1 MPTGLS
7 SSRQFL
13 SSVSHARHPA
23 VAPLEPI
30 WQRDVV
36 CMSVRFGRG
45 FGTVSGSSMAWV
57 WELCSE
63 LGYRAHAAPVTLL
76 VGCNRFVWDKY
87 AGRSWSARCNA
98 SLVKVTRQGRG
109 VGSGWVGAGARSV
122 SKFRLGVHF
131 TPQGPPSRS
140 DRPSGHF
147 IAARVPNGAI
157 NGLMGTH

>member
-1 MPTGLS
+1 
-7 SSRQFL
+7 
-13 SSVSHARHPA
+13 
-23 VAPLEPI
+23 
-30 WQRDVV
+30 
-36 CMSVRFGRG
+36 MSVRFGRG
-45 FGTVSGSSMAWV
+45 FGIVSGSSLAWV

-122 SKFRLGVHF
+122 RKFRLGVHF
-131 TPQGPPSRS
+131 TTGPHQEVTAPAVTSLLPACPTGRSLHSSSFDRGSR
-140 DRPSGHF
+140 F
-147 IAARVPNGAI
+147 Q
-157 NGLMGTH
+157 GLMGRGGGAVDMSGVVRK